1 MARREQNDREHLFD
15 DATMTF
21 RRYIATFA
29 AALSTLALAQDQ
41 PAREPIPREDLQSLA
56 ATYQLLRDSFIR
68 PLSGEEIM
76 QAALRGML
84 REIDEEGGQFLMKE
98 DLADLR
104 TPSYN
109 SGAVGL
115 EMISRNNEVTVMSP
129 IADSPAEKAGIR
141 PNDVL
146 QAVDGTPIRDN
157 IKLAFR
163 MLRGPLGS
171 SVTLTMRRPGIEMP
185 REIKIER
192 QNVQGAF
199 VRLSMVSPEIAVLRV
214 SGFRDNTL
222 QQIARELST
231 QWRKQP
237 FKGLLLDLRRNTGGL
252 LDVAVGTASLFLPA
266 STRVMETQGRRTESN
281 AIYFADPA
289 YYARGS
295 DPFATV
301 PPEIR
306 TLPLVVLVDEG
317 TASGAEIVA
326 AALRDHKRARIV
338 GRKTFGRTSIQTVTP
353 LGPDRAVRY
362 TSAYWFPPSQE
373 KLEKVGITP
382 DRIVEVVDFQKEI
395 TEAAA
400 ELRAKLQ

>member
-1 MARREQNDREHLFD
+1 MR
-15 DATMTF
+15 
-21 RRYIATFA
+21 
-29 AALSTLALAQDQ
+29 
-41 PAREPIPREDLQSLA
+41 
-56 ATYQLLRDSFIR
+56 
-68 PLSGEEIM
+68 
-76 QAALRGML
+76 AALRGML

-98 DLADLR
+98 DLTDLS
-104 TPSYN
+104 TPPGYN
-109 SGAVGL
+109 GGAVGL
-115 EMISRNNEVTVMSP
+115 EMISRNYEVTVMSP
-129 IADSPAEKAGIR
+129 IPESPAERAGIR

-146 QAVDGTPIRDN
+146 QAIDGTPIRDN
-157 IKLAFR
+157 IKLAFKL
-163 MLRGPLGS
+163 LRGPLGS
-171 SVTLTMRRPGIEMP
+171 SVTLTMRRPGIEAP
-185 REIKIER
+185 REIRIER

-199 VRLSMVSPEIAVLRV
+199 VRMSMISPDIAVLRV

-222 QQIARELST
+222 QQMARELNV
-231 QWRKQP
+231 QWSKQP

-252 LDVAVGTASLFLPA
+252 FNVAVGAASLFLPA
-266 STRVMETQGRRTESN
+266 RSRVVETQGRRTESN
-281 AIYFADPA
+281 AVYFSDPA
-289 YYARGS
+289 YYARGA
-295 DPFATV
+295 DPFASV

-306 TLPLVVLVDEG
+306 SLPLVVLVDEG
-317 TASGAEIVA
+317 TASGAEIVT

-382 DRIVEVVDFQKEI
+382 DRIVEVVDFQQEM

>member
-1 MARREQNDREHLFD
+1 
-15 DATMTF
+15 MTF
-21 RRYIATFA
+21 RHVTATLA
-29 AALSTLALAQDQ
+29 ITLSTLALAEDQ
-41 PAREPIPREDLQSLA
+41 PTREPIPREDLQSLA
-56 ATYQLLRDSFIR
+56 ATYQLLRDSFVK

-84 REIDEEGGQFLMKE
+84 REIDDEGGQFLMKE
-98 DLADLR
+98 DLADLA
-104 TPSYN
+104 TPPGYRG
-109 SGAVGL
+109 GAVGL
-115 EMISRNNEVTVMSP
+115 EMLSRNSEVTVISP
-129 IADSPAEKAGIR
+129 IADSPAERAGIR

-146 QAVDGTPIRDN
+146 QAIDGTPIRDN

-171 SVTLTMRRPGIEMP
+171 SVTLTMRRPGIEAP
-185 REIKIER
+185 REIKVER

-222 QQIARELST
+222 QQIARELNT
-231 QWRKQP
+231 QWRTQP
-237 FKGLLLDLRRNTGGL
+237 FKGLVLDLRRNTGGL

-266 STRVMETQGRRTESN
+266 KSRVMETQGRRTESN
-281 AIYFADPA
+281 AVYFADPA
-289 YYARGS
+289 YYARGT
-295 DPFATV
+295 DPFAAV

-306 TLPLVVLVDEG
+306 ALPLVVLVDEG
-317 TASGAEIVA
+317 TASGAEIVT

-373 KLEKVGITP
+373 KLEKIGITP
-382 DRIVEVVDFQKEI
+382 DRIVEAVDFQKEI
-395 TEAAA
+395 TEATS

>member
-1 MARREQNDREHLFD
+1 
-15 DATMTF
+15 MTL
-21 RRYIATFA
+21 RHYIATLVA
-29 AALSTLALAQDQ
+29 TLSTLAFAQDQ

-56 ATYQLLRDSFIR
+56 ATYQLLRDSYVR

-84 REIDEEGGQFLMKE
+84 REIDDEGGQFLMKE
-98 DLADLR
+98 DLADLS
-104 TPSYN
+104 TPPSYN

-115 EMISRNNEVTVMSP
+115 EMISRNNEVTVISP
-129 IADSPAEKAGIR
+129 IADSPADKAGIR

-146 QAVDGTPIRDN
+146 QAIDGTPIRDN
-157 IKLAFR
+157 IKLAFK

-171 SVTLTMRRPGIEMP
+171 SVTLTMRRPGIETP
-185 REIKIER
+185 REIKVER

-214 SGFRDNTL
+214 SGFKDSTL
-222 QQIARELST
+222 QQMARELNT

-252 LDVAVGTASLFLPA
+252 FDVAVGTASLFLPA
-266 STRVMETQGRRTESN
+266 RSRVVETQGRRIESN
-281 AIYFADPA
+281 AVYFADPA
-289 YYARGS
+289 YYARGV

-301 PPEIR
+301 PLEIR
-306 TLPLVVLVDEG
+306 ALPLVVLVDEG
-317 TASGAEIVA
+317 TASGAEIVT

-395 TEAAA
+395 TEATA